1 MQSRHQNNKLPNELL
16 VDIFKATDNT
26 IMENLLP
33 KVFGKDR
40 LSSLKQKE
48 FEKLWTNQV
57 KNLLT
62 SSSIIY
68 LCVGKDFQKRWT
80 KILEIGKQ
88 IREIEER
95 ERLVEEREKIVEKR
109 EKLVEESEKLVN
121 AKTLEL
127 NERIVKLEASR
138 RLLEE
143 YERLAKKRKRWGSCQ
158 IVREN
163 GGEIL
168 RRTRSHYDLS
178 LTA

>member
-1 MQSRHQNNKLPNELL
+1 MQSKHQNKKLHNELL

-48 FEKLWTNQV
+48 FEKLWTNQ
-57 KNLLT
+57 
-62 SSSIIY
+62 
-68 LCVGKDFQKRWT
+68 T